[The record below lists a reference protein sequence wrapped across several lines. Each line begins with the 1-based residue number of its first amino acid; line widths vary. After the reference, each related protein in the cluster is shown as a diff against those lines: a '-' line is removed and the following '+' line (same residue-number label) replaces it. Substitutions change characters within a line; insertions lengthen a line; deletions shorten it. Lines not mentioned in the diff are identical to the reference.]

1 MQSPGSDAGVF
12 VLGRAL
18 SPRHSGGRKARPRNV
33 TAFTDAMLMSAQ
45 LALIWRDISGILMGT
60 FFRVCLALLA
70 CWLGYGPARAETR
83 VALVIGNGAY
93 ANKAVLPNPIND
105 AEDVAAALRRSN
117 FEVILGTDL
126 GQAQM
131 QELAIRFARAAGK
144 ADVAMFYYSGHAMQH
159 NGANYLM
166 PVDARLDDE
175 ADLKRFTRVDDIVS
189 DLQQAKNLRILVL
202 DSCRDNPLAED
213 LKRTGRTRS
222 GSVGRGLSKM
232 EAPLGTIIS
241 FSTQAGRTAD
251 DGRGRNSPYTTA
263 FLKHIGEP
271 QEIGEV
277 FRNITGDV
285 YEVSGKEQLPEL
297 SLSIVGKFY
306 LNGTVSVTVS
316 PSSAPSDPC
325 ALAEAH
331 WKAADSIGTAA
342 AYDDHIAKFPN
353 CTFANLAKA
362 KVEGL
367 KQKTALAPPAAGNT
381 GARGKTPFDG
391 NWEVTVT
398 CADVGKTRGYSR
410 VLSATVTDGFLRADD
425 RDTGKKNWLAI
436 DGAIPASG
444 KTTLSAR
451 GLTGSSD
458 FTVGG
463 SAAGS
468 PYSYTIDAQFDRS
481 RGSGKR
487 NEVRPSKL
495 DFVKR

>member
-1 MQSPGSDAGVF
+1 
-12 VLGRAL
+12 
-18 SPRHSGGRKARPRNV
+18 
-33 TAFTDAMLMSAQ
+33 
-45 LALIWRDISGILMGT
+45 MGT
-60 FFRVCLALLA
+60 FFRVGLALLA
-70 CWLGYGPARAETR
+70 CWLGHSPALAETR

-93 ANKAVLPNPIND
+93 ANKAVLPNPTND

-131 QELAIRFARAAGK
+131 QELTIRFARAAGK

-159 NGANYLM
+159 NGVNYLM

-213 LKRTGRTRS
+213 LKRSGRTRS
-222 GSVGRGLSKM
+222 GNIGRGLSKM

-277 FRNITGDV
+277 FRNISGDV
-285 YEVSGKEQLPEL
+285 YEVSGKAQLPEL

-306 LNGTVSVTVS
+306 LNGTVSVTVAPPAS
-316 PSSAPSDPC
+316 PGDPC

-367 KQKTALAPPAAGNT
+367 KQKTALAPPAGGRAGATRDFDGTWDVAVNCPS
-381 GARGKTPFDG
+381 AGKTL
-391 NWEVTVT
+391 
-398 CADVGKTRGYSR
+398 AYSR
-410 VLSATVTDGFLRADD
+410 SLTATVSDGVLHADD
-425 RDTGKKNWLAI
+425 KGTKPNWIAI
-436 DGAIPASG
+436 DGQIPVNG
-444 KTTLSAR
+444 KATLNAQ
-451 GLTGSSD
+451 GLTGSRAHAI
-458 FTVGG
+458 GG
-463 SAAGS
+463 KS
-468 PYSYTIDAQFDRS
+468 PGTAYSYTIDAQFDRT
-481 RGSGKR
+481 RGTGKR
-487 NEVRPSKL
+487 NEVRACSVT
-495 DFVKR
+495 FVKR